1 VNEDSPKAAEW
12 QRVSELWLDSVAWQ
26 SWQSKYRQRLAALDT
41 RQSQKL
47 MRSVNPKY
55 ILRNHLAESA
65 IQKSKMGDHSEVET
79 LFKLLQSP
87 FDDQMSFDHYANLP
101 PDWASSIE
109 ISCSS

>member
-1 VNEDSPKAAEW
+1 MLKN
-12 QRVSELWLDSVAWQ
+12 
-26 SWQSKYRQRLAALDT
+26 
-41 RQSQKL
+41 
-47 MRSVNPKY
+47 NPKY

-87 FDDQMSFDHYANLP
+87 FDDQAEFDHYANLP
-101 PDWASSIE
+101 PAWASSIE